1 MGLMIGSIAVDAPVL
16 LAPMSG
22 VSDLPFRR
30 LAKRYGAGLVVSEM
44 IASESLARGHKTTLA
59 MAQTEMDEQPAAVQ
73 LAGCDPK
80 IMAEAARVNEGLGA
94 AIIDINMGCPVKK
107 VVNGQAGSALMRDET
122 TALAIIEAVVNA
134 VSIPVTLKM
143 RLGWDWDA
151 LNAPSLASKAEAA
164 GVKLITVHGRTRMQF
179 YTGHADWAQ
188 VRATVS
194 AVSVPVIVNGD
205 IQSLSDIRQ
214 ALDQSGAAGVMIGRG
229 CCGRPWFAG
238 QAAAYL
244 ARGEV
249 RPDPDLAEKAAVIEE
264 HLDALIAHYGTEMG
278 LRIARKHLAW
288 YAEALLPAGSPAV
301 TAFRTVVNRAT
312 EAAPVRAAITT
323 LIDAAMT
330 TQGIAA

>member
-1 MGLMIGSIAVDAPVL
+1 MGVMIGSIALDAPVL

-22 VSDLPFRR
+22 ISDLPFRR
-30 LAKRYGAGLVVSEM
+30 LVKRFGAGLVVSEM

-59 MAQTEMDEQPAAVQ
+59 MAQTESDEQPAAVQ
-73 LAGCDPK
+73 LAGCDPA
-80 IMAEAARVNEGLGA
+80 IMAEAARVNEGNGA

-107 VVNGQAGSALMRDET
+107 VVNGQAGSALMRDEAK
-122 TALAIIEAVVNA
+122 ALAIIEAVVKA

-151 LNAPSLASKAEAA
+151 LNAPSLAKKAEAA
-164 GVKLITVHGRTRMQF
+164 GIRMITVHGRTRMQF
-179 YTGHADWAQ
+179 YTGSADWTR

-205 IQSLSDIRQ
+205 IQSLADARA

-238 QAAAYL
+238 QVAAYL
-244 ARGEV
+244 ARGE
-249 RPDPDLAEKAAVIEE
+249 RLPDPSLHEKALILQEHFEAV
-264 HLDALIAHYGTEMG
+264 LGHYGVEQG

-288 YAEALLPAGSPAV
+288 YGEALVAVDDPAL
-301 TAFRTVVNRAT
+301 TEFRAIVNRAT
-312 EAAPVRAAITT
+312 QPEPVI
-323 LIDAAMT
+323 AAMAPLF
-330 TQGIAA
+330 AAAAMRGMAA